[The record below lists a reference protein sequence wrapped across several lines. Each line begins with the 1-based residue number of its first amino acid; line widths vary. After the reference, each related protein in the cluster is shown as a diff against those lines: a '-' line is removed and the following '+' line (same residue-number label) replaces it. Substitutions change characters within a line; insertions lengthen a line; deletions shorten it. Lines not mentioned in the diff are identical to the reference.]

1 MCASGLLKKVS
12 AQILHRPVKARLLLR
27 TRWFEKRKN
36 LYIRI
41 SYEDFLKSVDT
52 IPVQNSTATIEGE
65 SGSLEQYRDMIKDKN
80 RTGSF
85 PFNLD
90 LSNLDTG
97 SITNILNDIEQHL
110 PLMESEGDLC
120 QLLKVKAFFEDEL
133 KVSHRLH

>member
-1 MCASGLLKKVS
+1 MF
-12 AQILHRPVKARLLLR
+12 RKA
-27 TRWFEKRKN
+27 KN
-36 LYIRI
+36 PYIRI

-52 IPVQNSTATIEGE
+52 ISVQNSTATIEGE

-120 QLLKVKAFFEDEL
+120 QLLKVKAFSRMNSRSRTDCTDRPLYPRAPRHAVAQAEC
-133 KVSHRLH
+133 

>member
-1 MCASGLLKKVS
+1 MCASCLLQKVS

-27 TRWFEKRKN
+27 ARCLEKQKN
-36 LYIRI
+36 PYIRI

-80 RTGSF
+80 RAGSF